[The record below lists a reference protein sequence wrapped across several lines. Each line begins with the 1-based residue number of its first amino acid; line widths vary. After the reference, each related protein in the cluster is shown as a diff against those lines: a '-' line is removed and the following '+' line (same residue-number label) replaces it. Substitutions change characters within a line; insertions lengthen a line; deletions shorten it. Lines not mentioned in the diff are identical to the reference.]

1 MKDINLFTAGQFVY
15 SNVAILKATNKFT
28 QEEKELYIPFH
39 NSELGDFFENLM
51 NFILYFED
59 NDFDINS
66 LVIRS
71 NGKDNE
77 IF

>member
-1 MKDINLFTAGQFVY
+1 MKNINLFTAGQFVY

-28 QEEKELYIPFH
+28 QEEKEFYIPFK
-39 NSELGDFFENLM
+39 NNEINDFFENIN
-51 NFILYFED
+51 NFTLYFD
-59 NDFDINS
+59 DRDYYINS
-66 LVIRS
+66 LTIRS